1 VEHPTGVW
9 HIYGMETTGDM
20 STAEVAQVL
29 DLLKLASGQPDAE
42 IARRA
47 GLARNTWRNKRT
59 GKAELTLS
67 EVLAVSAAFGVPVEL
82 FFMPSDQAKQWV
94 HDRWDMLRNMRENEY
109 TTYIDLTHFV
119 HQGQGKLPL
128 PGLAA

>member
-1 VEHPTGVW
+1 
-9 HIYGMETTGDM
+9 M
-20 STAEVAQVL
+20 SRKEVGQVL
-29 DLLKLASGQPDAE
+29 ELLRLACGLNDAAM
-42 IARRA
+42 ARKVGMVRA
-47 GLARNTWRNKRT
+47 TWQNKQDGRS
-59 GKAELTLS
+59 ELTLS
-67 EVLAVSAAFGVPVEL
+67 ETLKVSAACGIPPEL